1 MSADLILNYL
11 KMNIYFNRAMHASC
25 SAMERGAYFSPSITI
40 YEIAQRDMLC
50 LSDEEVFSTHDGI
63 TDEDDTEIW

>member
-1 MSADLILNYL
+1 
-11 KMNIYFNRAMHASC
+11 MNIYFNRAMHPSC

-40 YEIAQRDMLC
+40 YEIAQIDMLC

-63 TDEDDTEIW
+63 TDEEDITGIWGN

>member
-1 MSADLILNYL
+1 
-11 KMNIYFNRAMHASC
+11 MHASC

-63 TDEDDTEIW
+63 TDEEDITGIWGN